1 MKMTKVNQKQADD
14 NFILITI
21 VILPLEE
28 AALTAAA
35 LKMTMILNHRCHPK
49 ENKKMNPSLLPLWH
63 WLPMA
68 MMTKK
73 VMKVKELLDVLIW
86 QRDKSQGKL
95 NSPPCRLRMSIV
107 KADDK
112 TF

>member
-35 LKMTMILNHRCHPK
+35 CLEDDHDSESSMSPQGKQEDESIIAAFMALAANGNDGKEGDESKGNPRCIDLA
-49 ENKKMNPSLLPLWH
+49 EGQITREVEFPSL
-63 WLPMA
+63 
-68 MMTKK
+68 
-73 VMKVKELLDVLIW
+73 
-86 QRDKSQGKL
+86 
-95 NSPPCRLRMSIV
+95 
-107 KADDK
+107 
-112 TF
+112 